1 MSVILKQIHS
11 VPTFSSEIMAWAIF
25 TFRQA
30 RTHAVSLSVCV
41 SLSLSLCLM
50 NGIGSGPLW
59 LCSNLPLKISTI
71 FPIKKDKPERPHTAV
86 FFSKTHQRVRH
97 LLISA
102 YTFTHIYKCARFLRY
117 LPQPK
122 GPRGLCQEPPRLC
135 QPTGVWRPFEGGNL
149 SNRTIELKC
158 TLVRSALSLPLCTI
172 TCLVLK

>member
-1 MSVILKQIHS
+1 
-11 VPTFSSEIMAWAIF
+11 MAWAIF

-30 RTHAVSLSVCV
+30 KTHAVSLSLSLSLSLSP

-50 NGIGSGPLW
+50 NGIRSGPLW

-71 FPIKKDKPERPHTAV
+71 FPIKKINPRTSSHGCILQQNTPA
-86 FFSKTHQRVRH
+86 SKT
-97 LLISA
+97 S
-102 YTFTHIYKCARFLRY
+102 THICLYIYSY
-117 LPQPK
+117 LQVPVHFCVVYLQPK
-122 GPRGLCQEPPRLC
+122 GPQGLCQEPPWLC
-135 QPTGVWRPFEGGNL
+135 QPSGVWRPFEGGNL